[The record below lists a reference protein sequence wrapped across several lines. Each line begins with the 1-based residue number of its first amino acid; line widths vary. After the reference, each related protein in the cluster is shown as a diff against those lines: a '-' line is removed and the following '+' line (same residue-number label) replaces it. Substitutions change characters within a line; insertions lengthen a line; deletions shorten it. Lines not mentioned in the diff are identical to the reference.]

1 PVSPAGTVRYHR
13 DSPTEQRDA
22 VTAWSAV
29 RTLRPASVGSHSWD
43 YKLPTSGALLSS
55 WVESGAD
62 QGWYVKGMAASL
74 DDYQVETPHAADG
87 ENDKRSLGQA
97 RMKRHDYEA
106 KCFHGEGS
114 VRDLCVGENF
124 TLAGHPEIDTH
135 PLDERHFTVTALTV
149 AALNNLPKALAA
161 RVERLFARN
170 RWLRDGADGW
180 LQREMGEQISTGPVR
195 MHIHFTAVRRDTHI
209 VPAYDPRVDLPQP
222 KLQSAIVVGPAGE
235 EVHCDELGRVKI
247 RFPGTRAKDHAH
259 ASGTGASDSDID
271 SAWVRVA
278 SNWAGNGPGSRQQ
291 CGTIGLPRV
300 GTEVLVDFLGGDPD
314 RPVVVGQLYNAQGKP
329 AALSSAAGLPD
340 TRHLSGIKS
349 REVEGG
355 RANQLRFDDTRGQ
368 ISAQL
373 SSDHGNSELNLGFL
387 TEPRGRERSGPRGEG
402 VELRSDEQI
411 AIRAAKGMLLTAW
424 RQLNDAGKQ
433 MARAEL
439 QNLLSECLE
448 LAKSLGEYATRHQA
462 LPSDAKSLE
471 ELDAALK
478 AWEGGSNTEP
488 KGDGGGAPAIALTA
502 PAGIGFATP
511 KTVVSYAGTSMDTA
525 ARLNLRMTA
534 GQRINLNAGKGVSL
548 FSHSDGINVI
558 AHKGKLTMQSQHDET
573 RINAAKDLKLTAT
586 GGQIM
591 GTAKEIVLIAA
602 DGSFIKIGDGI
613 TLGTNGSITHHGASF
628 PFKGGGAMNAV
639 LPTFEEGETRLRAAV
654 KYEMNTS
661 RESPA
666 TGHGIKIA
674 HDDGKVV
681 RTTADKEGK
690 TEELRGDEM
699 WSVSFGVSSPGGE

>member
-1 PVSPAGTVRYHR
+1 GRPVSPAGTVRYHR

-43 YKLPTSGALLSS
+43 YKLPTSGALQSS

-135 PLDERHFTVTALTV
+135 PLDQRHFTVTALTV

-222 KLQSAIVVGPAGE
+222 KLQSAIVVGPQGE

-349 REVEGG
+349 REVRGG
-355 RANQLRFDDTRGQ
+355 RANQLRFDDTPGE

-373 SSDHGNSELNLGFL
+373 SSDHGRSELNLGFL
-387 TEPRGRERSGPRGEG
+387 TEPRSGLHNTRRGQG
-402 VELRSDEQI
+402 AELRSDHAVAVRGAEGVLITASSGGGAKGQMLERDELLRLAEGLQKMAEDLSNLAVQVASDEPCGPALKELVQKLKDLHDSGSPVVALSGPAGV
-411 AIRAAKGMLLTAW
+411 AIGSTKNVAMAAATDIDFLSAQTTNLYAGSTASVRAAKGASILANEGGVKVTAA
-424 RQLNDAGKQ
+424 AGKVTVQALDDQ
-433 MARAEL
+433 MDLVAQKVLEIISNTDWI
-439 QNLLSECLE
+439 NLKAKHGVRINGGGTELE
-448 LAKSLGEYATRHQA
+448 LSA
-462 LPSDAKSLE
+462 
-471 ELDAALK
+471 
-478 AWEGGSNTEP
+478 
-488 KGDGGGAPAIALTA
+488 
-502 PAGIGFATP
+502 AGIKG
-511 KTVVSYAGTSMDTA
+511 YTSGNHHMHA
-525 ARLNLRMTA
+525 ADHQTFPAQKKPLP
-534 GQRINLNAGKGVSL
+534 
-548 FSHSDGINVI
+548 FP
-558 AHKGKLTMQSQHDET
+558 
-573 RINAAKDLKLTAT
+573 AAKPRHKICVPCL
-586 GGQIM
+586 
-591 GTAKEIVLIAA
+591 LIAA
-602 DGSFIKIGDGI
+602 SAH
-613 TLGTNGSITHHGASF
+613 S
-628 PFKGGGAMNAV
+628 PFA
-639 LPTFEEGETRLRAAV
+639 LP
-654 KYEMNTS
+654 K
-661 RESPA
+661 
-666 TGHGIKIA
+666 
-674 HDDGKVV
+674 
-681 RTTADKEGK
+681 
-690 TEELRGDEM
+690 
-699 WSVSFGVSSPGGE
+699 